1 MSDDEKREKGRALA
15 RKLFEGAEARGSG
28 GPLPD
33 ALAEDTMT
41 HLFGD
46 VWQRDDEMS
55 LEERELITSTVLV
68 ALGREPELHLH
79 FVAARNVG
87 IPRKKIE
94 GMITHVAHYAG
105 WPVAVSASR
114 VLNEVWP
121 AE

>member
-1 MSDDEKREKGRALA
+1 MSNDEKREQGRALA
-15 RKLFEGAEARGSG
+15 RKLFEGAAAAGQGGALPEALS
-28 GPLPD
+28 D
-33 ALAEDTMT
+33 YTMT

-46 VWQRDDEMS
+46 VWQGDELA
-55 LEERELITSTVLV
+55 LEERELITCTMLV

-87 IPRKKIE
+87 IPRTRIE
-94 GMITHVAHYAG
+94 GMITHAAHYAG